1 MSRGRRRREPHQASG
16 KIVHAW
22 AIEGDADPSRLRC
35 NPFEIEWPR
44 GSGRRQSFAEVDR
57 AAWREK
63 LVPAQVA
70 LVERLVARLAGAASP
85 T

>member
-1 MSRGRRRREPHQASG
+1 
-16 KIVHAW
+16 
-22 AIEGDADPSRLRC
+22 
-35 NPFEIEWPR
+35 
-44 GSGRRQSFAEVDR
+44 VDR